1 MPKFIKNEL
10 KSDSDLDDKE
20 LMGKLNDSDYDYDSG
35 SEVELKSMLKKTSF
49 WGNIYKNIIIIDDLF
64 VNNMIIIDVYWWL
77 LVIIDDCSFI
87 IDEIINTFFC

>member
-20 LMGKLNDSDYDYDSG
+20 LMGKLNDSDSDYDSG
-35 SEVELKSMLKKTSF
+35 SAVELKSMLKKTSF
-49 WGNIYKNIIIIDDLF
+49 WRNLYKNIIIIDNLL